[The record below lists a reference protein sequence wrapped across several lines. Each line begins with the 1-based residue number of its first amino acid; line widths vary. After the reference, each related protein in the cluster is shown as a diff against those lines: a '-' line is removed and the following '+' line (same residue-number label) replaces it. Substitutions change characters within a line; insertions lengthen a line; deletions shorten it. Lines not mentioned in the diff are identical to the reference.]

1 MSEPMGSMPPATPW
15 WRRRSAIALGVVLAI
30 CIAAGIGLRGGPKL
44 QYFTADVTRGDIRDV
59 VDVTGTLNALR
70 TVQVGSQVSGTIAK
84 LYVDF
89 NSRVHEGD
97 LVAEIDPRLLQGA
110 LLQANA
116 DLANARAG
124 VIAARAT
131 VDKLRASLVQT
142 KADYDR
148 AVQLAQ
154 GGAMTQSELDLATA
168 NYSGAKASVDA
179 SVANVAQ
186 AEAAVS
192 QKEAAVTLA
201 QTNLSYTVI
210 RSPINGVVVSRNVDV
225 GQTVAASLQAPTI
238 FTIAQDLSQ
247 MQVYAKMD
255 ESDVGRIKVGQR
267 VIFQVDAFPKDTFPG
282 ELEQMRMNAT
292 TVQNVVT
299 YDAII
304 NCANPDGKLFP
315 GMTAYVTIPVA
326 SAHDVIRVPN
336 GALRYR
342 PPLSPSEIRSL
353 YAKSGIAPDSAP
365 GPAAPG
371 GDEARHPIAADA
383 HATPTRRDRA
393 ATAVVWKRLPDG
405 SIAPVEVALGITDHA
420 LTEVTSVLAGSL
432 TPGDVVITGS
442 LAASTPPTPGAPSVR
457 R

>member
-1 MSEPMGSMPPATPW
+1 MSDPISLAPAVVPW
-15 WRRRSAIALGVVLAI
+15 WRRRATLALGLVLAI
-30 CIAAGIGLRGGPKL
+30 CIAAVIGLRGGSQL
-44 QYFTADVTRGDIRDV
+44 QYFTAAVTRGDIRDV
-59 VDVTGTLNALR
+59 VDVTGTLNAVR

-116 DLANARAG
+116 DLADARAG

-131 VDKLRASLVQT
+131 VEKLRASLVQT

-154 GGAMTQSELDLATA
+154 NGAMTQSELDLATA
-168 NYSGAKASVDA
+168 NYNGAKASVDA
-179 SVANVAQ
+179 AVANVAQ

-192 QKEAAVTLA
+192 QKDAAVTLA
-201 QTNLSYTVI
+201 KTNLSYTVI

-238 FTIAQDLSQ
+238 FTIAQDLTQ

-255 ESDVGRIKVGQR
+255 ESDVGRIKVGQH
-267 VIFQVDAFPKDTFPG
+267 VTFQVDAFPKDTFSG
-282 ELEQMRMNAT
+282 ILEQMRMNAT

-304 NCANPDGKLFP
+304 DCANPDGKLFP

-326 SAHDVIRVPN
+326 SAHDVVRVPN

-342 PPLSPSEIRSL
+342 PPLAPEEIHAL
-353 YAKSGIAPDSAP
+353 YAKYGIAGDSAP
-365 GPAAPG
+365 VANAG
-371 GDEARHPIAADA
+371 GDEARRPIAAGQRTA
-383 HATPTRRDRA
+383 AGRQHAT
-393 ATAVVWKRLPDG
+393 TAVVWKRLTDG
-405 SIAPVEVALGITDHA
+405 TIAPVEVALGITDHA
-420 LTEVTSVLAGSL
+420 VTEATSVIVGSL
-432 TPGDVVITGS
+432 APGDVVITGS
-442 LAASTPPTPGAPSVR
+442 LSASSPAPPGAPSVR

>member
-1 MSEPMGSMPPATPW
+1 MSDLASVPPAPPW
-15 WRRRSAIALGVVLAI
+15 WRRRTAIALGIVLVLCTAAAI
-30 CIAAGIGLRGGPKL
+30 SLRGGSQL
-44 QYFTADVTRGDIRDV
+44 QYFTAEVTRGDIRDV

-89 NSRVHEGD
+89 NSRVHVGD

-131 VDKLRASLVQT
+131 VDRLRASLVQT

-154 GGAMTQSELDLATA
+154 GGAMTQAELDLATA
-168 NYSGAKASVDA
+168 NYDGAKASVDA
-179 SVANVAQ
+179 AVANVAQ
-186 AEAAVS
+186 AEAGVR

-267 VIFQVDAFPKDTFPG
+267 VTFQVDAFPKDTFPG
-282 ELEQMRMNAT
+282 QLKQMRMNAT

-304 NCANPDGKLFP
+304 DCANPDGKLFP

-326 SAHDVIRVPN
+326 SVHDVVRVPN

-342 PPLSPSEIRSL
+342 PPLPPDEIHSL
-353 YAKSGIAPDSAP
+353 YAKSGIASDSTA
-365 GPAAPG
+365 GTAAPS
-371 GDEARHPIAADA
+371 GDEAKHPIAAGDPVRPA
-383 HATPTRRDRA
+383 RRDRA

-405 SIAPVEVALGITDHA
+405 AIAPVEVALGITDHA
-420 LTEVTSVLAGSL
+420 VTEVTSVLAGSL

-442 LAASTPPTPGAPSVR
+442 LAASTTAPPGAPSVR

>member
-1 MSEPMGSMPPATPW
+1 MSDPTALGPAVPW
-15 WRRRSAIALGVVLAI
+15 WRRRAAIALGLVLVA
-30 CIAAGIGLRGGPKL
+30 CIAAVIGLRGGPQI

-59 VDVTGTLNALR
+59 VDVTGTLNAVR

-154 GGAMTQSELDLATA
+154 GGAVTQSELDLATA
-168 NYSGAKASVDA
+168 NYNGAKASVDA
-179 SVANVAQ
+179 AVANVAQ

-201 QTNLSYTVI
+201 KTNLSYTII

-238 FTIAQDLSQ
+238 FTIAQDLTQ

-255 ESDVGRIKVGQR
+255 ESDVGRIKVGQH
-267 VIFQVDAFPKDTFPG
+267 VTFQVDAFPKDTFPG
-282 ELEQMRMNAT
+282 VLEQMRMNAT

-304 NCANPDGKLFP
+304 DCANPDGKLFP

-326 SAHDVIRVPN
+326 SAHNVVRVPN
-336 GALRYR
+336 GALRYQ
-342 PPLSPSEIRSL
+342 PPLPPDEIRAL
-353 YAKSGIAPDSAP
+353 YAAHHIAADRASAP
-365 GPAAPG
+365 APSG
-371 GDEARHPIAADA
+371 TDEARRPIAAGQHSPA
-383 HATPTRRDRA
+383 ARDHA
-393 ATAVVWKRLPDG
+393 ATAVLWKRLADG

-420 LTEVTSVLAGSL
+420 VTEVTAVLTGSL
-432 TPGDVVITGS
+432 APNDVVITGS
-442 LAASTPPTPGAPSVR
+442 LSAGAPAPAGPPSVR

>member
-1 MSEPMGSMPPATPW
+1 MNEPLATVAAAAPW
-15 WRRRSAIALGVVLAI
+15 WRRRSAIALGIVLAV
-30 CIAAGIGLRGGPKL
+30 CIAAIIGLRGGSQV

-59 VDVTGTLNALR
+59 VDVTGTLNAVR

-84 LYVDF
+84 LYADF
-89 NSRVHEGD
+89 NSPVREGQI
-97 LVAEIDPRLLQGA
+97 VAEIDPRLLQGA

-148 AVQLAQ
+148 AMQLAQ
-154 GGAMTQSELDLATA
+154 SGAITQPEIDLATA
-168 NYSGAKASVDA
+168 NYTGAKASVDA
-179 SVANVAQ
+179 AVANVTQADAQ
-186 AEAAVS
+186 VS
-192 QKEAAVTLA
+192 QKEAEVTLA

-238 FTIAQDLSQ
+238 FTIAQDLTQ

-267 VIFQVDAFPKDTFPG
+267 VVFQVDAFPKDTFPG
-282 ELEQMRMNAT
+282 TLEQMRMNAT

-304 NCANPDGKLFP
+304 DCANPDGRLFP

-326 SAHDVIRVPN
+326 TAHNVVRVPN
-336 GALRYR
+336 GALRFR
-342 PPLSPSEIRSL
+342 PPLPQDRIRSL
-353 YAKSGIAPDSAP
+353 YAKSGIAPDSA
-365 GPAAPG
+365 ASTG
-371 GDEARHPIAADA
+371 GDEARHPIAGEPRGGAA
-383 HATPTRRDRA
+383 SRDRA
-393 ATAVVWKRLPDG
+393 ATAVVWKRLADG
-405 SIAPVEVALGITDHA
+405 SIAPVEVALGVTDHA
-420 LTEVTSVLAGSL
+420 LTEVTSVVAGSL
-432 TPGDVVITGS
+432 SPGDVVITGS
-442 LAASTPPTPGAPSVR
+442 LAASTPQPPGAPSVR

>member
-1 MSEPMGSMPPATPW
+1 
-15 WRRRSAIALGVVLAI
+15 
-30 CIAAGIGLRGGPKL
+30 
-44 QYFTADVTRGDIRDV
+44 
-59 VDVTGTLNALR
+59 
-70 TVQVGSQVSGTIAK
+70 
-84 LYVDF
+84 
-89 NSRVHEGD
+89 
-97 LVAEIDPRLLQGA
+97 
-110 LLQANA
+110 
-116 DLANARAG
+116 
-124 VIAARAT
+124 
-131 VDKLRASLVQT
+131 
-142 KADYDR
+142 
-148 AVQLAQ
+148 
-154 GGAMTQSELDLATA
+154 MTQSELDLATA

-179 SVANVAQ
+179 LVANVAQ

-304 NCANPDGKLFP
+304 DFANPDGKLFP

-326 SAHDVIRVPN
+326 SAHDVIRVPERSVAVQAAVVA
-336 GALRYR
+336 GGDPVAVR
-342 PPLSPSEIRSL
+342 EIRHR
-353 YAKSGIAPDSAP
+353 ARQRAGTGRPGRRRGAAPDRR
-365 GPAAPG
+365 GR
-371 GDEARHPIAADA
+371 ARHPE
-383 HATPTRRDRA
+383 RRDRA

-420 LTEVTSVLAGSL
+420 LTEVTSVLGGIADSRRRRDHRIARREHAADAGRA
-432 TPGDVVITGS
+432 I
-442 LAASTPPTPGAPSVR
+442 R
-457 R
+457 